1 MNKTGKF
8 ALGLLCSGILA
19 ACSLEPNQLQGTS
32 TAHGLAKAAIER
44 TNAPGLSESYA
55 KLRKQQIA
63 QVDYKLS
70 VTIDKTGEA
79 FSGRVVADT
88 QFRRNL
94 LQPLTIDFAGGEVA
108 GIQVDGKEVPFEY
121 NGHFITIAPEHLKGR
136 KHAIAVD
143 YKHAYSTNGSGLH
156 RFVDPVDGE
165 VYMYTDFEPYD
176 ANRLFP
182 HFDQPNLK
190 ARYTLDVT
198 APKDWSIVSSVRER
212 NVENNGEVNHWVFPQ
227 SKKFSSYIFSLHAG
241 PFTVW
246 EDDADGIPLR
256 LFARKTLA
264 EYVKPSDW
272 FTFTKQSF
280 EFFQKYFEV
289 DYPFVKYDQVIVP
302 DFNAGAMENVAA
314 VTFNEGYVSRGEKT
328 EAQRMRLANVIAH
341 EMAHMW
347 FGDLVTMNWWDDLWL
362 NESFATYMANLSLA
376 ENSDFTTAWENFYL
390 GTKQW
395 AYSSDQLP
403 TTHAI
408 QLPVKNTDEAFAN
421 FDGITYGKGGSI
433 LKQLPYYLG
442 KEEFRKGVSNYL
454 KDLSYKNSTLNDF
467 MGHLG
472 KAAGKDLDAWQQ
484 QWLYQA
490 GLNTIQASF
499 QCEGGKISSLTLN
512 QSAPEEYPTLREQR
526 TQVGLYN
533 MDGDK
538 MVLSKAIPVIYKGE
552 TTEVS
557 AAVGEACPQ
566 IVYPN
571 EGDWAFAKVN
581 LDAVSVDNMSKHIN
595 DIDKPFTRLML
606 WQSLFDSVVDA
617 KLPLDQYV
625 SFAVTNADRETDI
638 NVIRMVSRHL
648 GSAYAY
654 LNQVAVDDA
663 KRTQLQLAIET
674 FVWNRLQG
682 APAGSDAQKTWFGTF
697 TGVAH
702 TDKALADAQNL
713 LRGELTIKGLKL
725 DPDMRWN
732 LITLQNQH
740 LYGDFAQ
747 EIKNEL
753 AKDSSD
759 RSQLNA
765 IAAEAIRPQAEV
777 KTKWLENIL
786 HNRDQ
791 FKLAQLKYAA
801 GALFPSEQGGLF
813 EANVEQI
820 VSALDEVNASDAP
833 EFVGTYAR
841 LFPMNCSAQGVE
853 QISKLLDSGK
863 ELNPLLEKA
872 LKNRR
877 YSNQRCLDISAAMAK
892 HNAG

>member
-1 MNKTGKF
+1 MTKTGKF
-8 ALGLLCSGILA
+8 ALGVLCSSILA
-19 ACSLEPNQLQGTS
+19 ACSLEPNQLQSTS
-32 TAHGLAKAAIER
+32 TAHALAKPAVAR
-44 TNAPGLSESYA
+44 SNAPGLSEQYA

-70 VTIDKTGEA
+70 VTIDKSGDA
-79 FSGRVVADT
+79 FSGRVIADT

-94 LQPLTIDFAGGEVA
+94 LQPLTIDFAGGEVESV
-108 GIQVDGKEVPFEY
+108 QVDGKTVPFAY
-121 NGHFITIAPEHLKGR
+121 NGQFINIEPAHLKGR

-190 ARYTLDVT
+190 AHYTLDVT
-198 APKDWSIVSSVRER
+198 APKDWSVISSVRESK
-212 NVENNGEVNHWVFPQ
+212 VQQAGEMNHWVFPQ
-227 SKKFSSYIFSLHAG
+227 SKRFSSYIFSLHAG

-264 EYVKPSDW
+264 EYVKPDDW

-314 VTFNEGYVSRGEKT
+314 VTFNEAYVSRGEKT
-328 EAQRMRLANVIAH
+328 QAQRMRLANVIAH

-376 ENSDFTTAWENFYL
+376 ENSEFDNTWENFYQ

-395 AYSSDQLP
+395 AYGSDQLP

-442 KEEFRKGVSNYL
+442 KEAFRKGVSNYL
-454 KDLSYKNSTLNDF
+454 KDLSYKNSTLDDF

-490 GLNTIQASF
+490 GLNTIQANF
-499 QCEGGKISSLTLN
+499 QCEDGKIASLTIS
-512 QSAPEEYPTLREQR
+512 QSAPAEYPTLREQR

-533 MDGDK
+533 MDGGK
-538 MVLSKAIPVIYKGE
+538 MVLSKAIPVTYSGAS
-552 TTEVS
+552 TAVT
-557 AAVGEACPQ
+557 AANGEACPQ

-581 LDAVSVDNMSKHIN
+581 LDKVSVDNMSKHIN
-595 DIDKPFTRLML
+595 DIESPFTRLMM
-606 WQSLFDSVVDA
+606 WQSLFDSVTDA

-625 SFAVTNADRETDI
+625 SFAINNAGSEQNI
-638 NVIRMVSRHL
+638 NVIRLVSGHL
-648 GSAYAY
+648 GTAYAY
-654 LNQVAVDDA
+654 LNQVDMDNA
-663 KRTQLQLAIET
+663 KRTELQLAIET
-674 FVWNRLQG
+674 FAWQQLQS
-682 APAGSDAQKTWFGTF
+682 APAASDAQKTWFGIY
-697 TGVAH
+697 TGIAH
-702 TDKALADAQNL
+702 TDKALANARNL
-713 LRGELTIKGLKL
+713 LRGELVIEGLTL

-732 LITLQNQH
+732 LIALLNRH
-740 LYGDFAQ
+740 LYGDYAQ
-747 EIKNEL
+747 VIKSEL
-753 AKDSSD
+753 EQDSSD

-765 IAAEAIRPQAEV
+765 IAAEAIRPQQEA
-777 KTKWLENIL
+777 KTQWLNNL
-786 HNRDQ
+786 LDNRDA

-801 GALFPSEQGGLF
+801 SALFPTEQRGLY
-813 EANVEQI
+813 EANVERI
-820 VSALDEVNASDAP
+820 VGALDEVNASDAS
-833 EFVGTYAR
+833 EFVGTYTR
-841 LFPMNCSAQGVE
+841 LFPLNCSEKGVK
-853 QISKLLDSGK
+853 QVSDILDSGK
-863 ELNPLLEKA
+863 QLNPLLEKA

-877 YSNQRCLDISAAMAK
+877 YKNQQCLNMAAAIDNSA
-892 HNAG
+892 G